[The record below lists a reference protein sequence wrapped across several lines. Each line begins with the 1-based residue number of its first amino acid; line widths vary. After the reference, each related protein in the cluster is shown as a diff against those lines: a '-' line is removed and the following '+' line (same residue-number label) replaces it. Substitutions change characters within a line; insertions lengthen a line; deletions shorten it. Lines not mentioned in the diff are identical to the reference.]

1 MTKLDTNKFQEDL
14 CFNIKDKFEQTGYE
28 DVSVCSL
35 NPSLILIKV
44 DTVGVCITI
53 DAVDVGK
60 IKMSINEYFDGILS
74 LLINIDEALKETQSD
89 WYYQRGCFYG

>member
-35 NPSLILIKV
+35 NPNLILIKV
-44 DTVGVCITI
+44 DTIGVCITI
-53 DAVDVGK
+53 DVVGVGN
-60 IKMSINEYFDGILS
+60 IKMNINEYFDGILS
-74 LLINIDEALKETQSD
+74 LLINIDEALKETRSD
-89 WYYQRGCFYG
+89 WYY